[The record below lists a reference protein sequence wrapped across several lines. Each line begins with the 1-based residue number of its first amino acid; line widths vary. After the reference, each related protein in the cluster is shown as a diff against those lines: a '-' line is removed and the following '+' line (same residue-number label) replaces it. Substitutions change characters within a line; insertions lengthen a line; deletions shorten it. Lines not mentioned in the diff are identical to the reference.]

1 MQRHSRAARPAV
13 EEVEA
18 RQLLSL
24 AVVDANQ
31 AIATGLYRQILQRD
45 PDPQGLAR
53 LERQLDAG
61 ASVRQAAGVLI
72 ASPEFRR
79 GEVTSYYEELL
90 DRAPTPAELRRWT
103 GVLMA
108 GASEER
114 VVGALAGTTEY
125 YARSGGDDAAFVRS
139 LYVDLL
145 GRQADAAGLARSVSR
160 LEVGAT
166 TPSRL
171 AAEFT
176 AKAEYRATKVE
187 EVYRVALDRAP
198 TARETAGWAASW
210 RARGGLKGVALGV
223 LAGAENATR
232 LRQGA
237 VARPDTASAEQL
249 RRILQ
254 APYGESS
261 TGFVNLF
268 NALLRTRPTYDAD
281 GNPVATTPGNV
292 ALWELLKVGGA
303 TDGRP
308 RDEVQA
314 VAPILADVA
323 ALLPLQSEIDID
335 KSLGFVLGQDPAKSD
350 LEEYLTGGTI
360 TPFGG
365 PIITGGDG
373 AYIVDGHHR
382 WSSIY
387 VVNPYAQVAAV
398 NLGHERA
405 PQEYLKITQAAI
417 GANLGFLPV
426 QSVEGQNLFTIS
438 REAFDAW
445 VADTIEG
452 GKNPEAVL
460 EVFRD
465 ARGVDGIPAVA
476 AYLWANVERMRERNR
491 PVPGVTSRDYMP
503 QPPNGDLQPILHLLE
518 SGRLNFRLPTRARLG

>member
-1 MQRHSRAARPAV
+1 MQRNSRASRPAV
-13 EEVEA
+13 EEMES
-18 RQLLSL
+18 RQLLTV
-24 AVVDANQ
+24 AVIDANQ
-31 AIATGLYRQILQRD
+31 AIATGLYRQVLRRD

-79 GEVTSYYEELL
+79 GEVASYYEEML
-90 DRAPTPAELRRWT
+90 DRAPTPEELRRWT
-103 GVLMA
+103 GVLIA
-108 GASEER
+108 GAGEDR
-114 VVGALAGTTEY
+114 VVGAIAGTTEY
-125 YARSGGDDAAFVRS
+125 YARSGGDDASFVRS

-145 GRQADAAGLARSVSR
+145 GRRAEAGELATYVSR
-160 LEVGAT
+160 LQVGAT

-171 AAEFT
+171 ASEFTGKAEFRQ
-176 AKAEYRATKVE
+176 EKVR
-187 EVYRVALDRAP
+187 EVYQVALDRAP
-198 TARETAGWAASW
+198 TGRELAGWAASW

-223 LAGAENATR
+223 LGGVENAAR
-232 LRQGA
+232 LRQGT
-237 VARPDTASAEQL
+237 VARPDTLSADQL

-254 APYGESS
+254 APYSEAS

-292 ALWELLKVGGA
+292 ALWELLKAGGA

-308 RDEVQA
+308 RDERQD
-314 VAPILADVA
+314 VAPIVANVA

-350 LEEYLTGGTI
+350 LEDYLTGGTL

-365 PIITGGDG
+365 PIITGGGG

-387 VVNPYAQVAAV
+387 VVNPYAQIAAV
-398 NLGHERA
+398 DLGHERA

-426 QSVEGQNLFTIS
+426 QSVEGQNLFTIT

-445 VADTIEG
+445 VATTIAN
-452 GKNPEAVL
+452 GKNPDAVL
-460 EVFRD
+460 EVFRNTK
-465 ARGVDGIPAVA
+465 GVDGIPAVA
-476 AYLWANVERMRERNR
+476 AYLWANVERMREQNR

-518 SGRLNFRLPTRARLG
+518 SGLLNFRLPALARLG